1 MSFADEGRELVRQLV
16 AAETRLTDEIACGYN
31 VEDQRHAEREVEKA
45 RKAMAAWFKKLEGK
59 RK

>member
-1 MSFADEGRELVRQLV
+1 MSFADEGRELVRKLV
-16 AAETRLTDEIACGYN
+16 EAEVCLTNETSCGYS
-31 VEDQRHAEREVEKA
+31 VKDMRHAESGAEKA